1 MRRRELIILIGGGVG
16 WPLAAHAE
24 QPALPAIGFLAGQ
37 SAAVFTAGPTFPA
50 FHQGLKEAGYVE
62 GKNIAIEYRWADAQF
77 DRLPA
82 LAADLVAR
90 RVTVIYATGG
100 PAPALAAKAATST
113 IPIVFFNGSDPVKV
127 GLVASLNR
135 PGGNVTG
142 VTLTTTALGP
152 KRLELLHELVPA
164 STEIGMLVNP
174 NDPDSVAELEEV
186 QIAARSLGRQ
196 LHVVHATAEGEF
208 DAAFETLVHQ
218 RIAALL
224 VSTGGLFGNR
234 PRQLAELA
242 ARHALP
248 AIYDR
253 REFPISGGLISY
265 GTRFAEVARRAGIYV
280 GRVLSGERP
289 ADLPVEQPTR
299 FEMVVNLKTAQTLGL
314 TVPPSIVARADEVI
328 E

>member
-1 MRRRELIILIGGGVG
+1 MNRRDLIALCGSTTIA
-16 WPLAAHAE
+16 WPLVARAQ
-24 QPALPAIGFLAGQ
+24 QPVPVIGFLVSQ
-37 SAAVFTAGPTFPA
+37 SAAVFTAGSTFPV
-50 FHQGLKEAGYVE
+50 FHQALKEAGYIE
-62 GKNIAIEYRWADAQF
+62 GKNVAIEYRWADGNF

-90 RVTVIYATGG
+90 RVTVIYTTGG

-113 IPIVFFNGSDPVKV
+113 IPIVFFNGSDPVKI

-135 PGGNVTG
+135 PGGNLTG
-142 VTLTTTALGP
+142 VTLFSAALGP
-152 KRLELLHELVPA
+152 KKLELLHELVPT

-174 NDPDSVAELEEV
+174 NDPDSVAELEQV
-186 QIAARSLGRQ
+186 QTAARSLGRE
-196 LHVVHATAEGEF
+196 LHVVHASAEGEF
-208 DAAFETLVHQ
+208 DAAFQSLVQQ

-253 REFPISGGLISY
+253 REFPIAGGLISY
-265 GTRFAEVARRAGIYV
+265 GTRFAEVARRAGILV
-280 GRVLSGERP
+280 GRVLNGEKP
-289 ADLPVEQPTR
+289 AELPVEQPAV
-299 FEMVVNLKTAQTLGL
+299 FELVINLKTAKALGL
-314 TVPPSIVARADEVI
+314 TVPPSLLARADEVI